1 MKLNSAI
8 GEGKENE
15 FEARARALAAQAG
28 SAGIDSVTFDEYS
41 KALENYQKEAAN
53 STTRT
58 EELIKAENKLVE
70 ISKKLA
76 NESGYSGMKNGL

>member
-1 MKLNSAI
+1 V
-8 GEGKENE
+8 
-15 FEARARALAAQAG
+15 
-28 SAGIDSVTFDEYS
+28 DSVTFDAYS